1 MSEKFRSESI
11 LKGVENGFYRSLFKS
26 MGYSNDELTDR
37 PIIGIANSWN
47 TVVPGHFNLNQIS
60 EFVKKGIY
68 RAGGTAVEFGVIG
81 ACDGVAQGH
90 KGMHYILPSREII
103 CSSVEI
109 QVEAHRLD
117 AVVLLASCDKIVPGM
132 LMAAA
137 RLDVPAIIVH
147 GGPMAGGVVFD
158 GRKSDLT
165 SISEAQGMYRSGKI
179 SLNEFQSLEDLA
191 CPSCGS
197 CSFLGTANT
206 MCCLTE
212 AIGMSLPGGALIPA
226 THSDRLRHAYESGMA
241 ICELTNKGISARKV
255 INEKS
260 MENAIRVCMAISG
273 STNAVLH
280 LSAVAYEADLNM
292 NILEAFRKFNKNT
305 PQIAKVNPA
314 AKWDMED
321 FWQAGGIPRVMEN
334 MKELLNLDVLTASGE
349 TLKENLEKYN
359 YKFPEN
365 KEIIKDLVTPF
376 GNTGGIAVL
385 QGNLAP
391 KTAISKPGAIDPSL
405 HVFTGSAKVFDSEE
419 TAEEA
424 ILNGEI
430 KDGNVVVIRYEGPKG
445 GPGMR
450 EMFKAMKYLYG
461 MGLSKTTALVTDGRF
476 SGTNNGCF
484 VGHVSPEAAEG
495 GPIAIVEDGDE
506 ITIDVDQGILNI
518 HLSDKEID
526 ERLKKWKKPKRKFTK
541 GYLELYSRVASSAA
555 EGAIIKREED

>member
-1 MSEKFRSESI
+1 MNEKFRSESI
-11 LKGVENGFYRSLFKS
+11 LKGLENGFYRSLFKS
-26 MGYSNDELTDR
+26 MGYSDDELTDR

-47 TVVPGHFNLNQIS
+47 TLVPGHFNLNQIS

-90 KGMHYILPSREII
+90 KGMHYILPSREVI
-103 CSSVEI
+103 CDSVEI
-109 QVEAHRLD
+109 EVEAHRLD
-117 AVVLLASCDKIVPGM
+117 AVVMLASCDKIVPGM

-147 GGPMAGGVVFD
+147 GGPMMGGVVFD

-165 SISEAQGMYRSGKI
+165 SISEAQGMYKSDKI
-179 SLNEFQSLEDLA
+179 TLDEFKSLEDLA

-212 AIGMSLPGGALIPA
+212 ALGLSLTGGALIPA
-226 THSDRLRHAYESGMA
+226 TYSDRLRHAYESGMA
-241 ICELTNKGISARKV
+241 IVELSKKGINSRQIITK
-255 INEKS
+255 KS
-260 MENAIRVCMAISG
+260 MENAIRVTMAISG

-280 LSAVAYEADLNM
+280 LSAVAYEAELDM
-292 NILEAFRKFNKNT
+292 DILDTFRKFNKST

-321 FWQAGGIPRVMEN
+321 FWKAGGIPRVMSN
-334 MKELLNLDVLTASGE
+334 MSDLLHLDVMTATGK
-349 TLKENLEKYN
+349 TLKENLENYK

-365 KEIIKDLVTPF
+365 KEIIKNLDKPF

-385 QGNLAP
+385 EGNLAP
-391 KTAISKPGAIDPSL
+391 DTAISKPGAIDPSQ
-405 HVFTGSAKVFDSEE
+405 HRFTGNAKVFNSEE
-419 TAEEA
+419 SAEEA

-430 KDGNVVVIRYEGPKG
+430 KSGDVVVIRYEGPKG

-461 MGLSKTTALVTDGRF
+461 MGLGNSTALVTDGRF

-484 VGHVSPEAAEG
+484 VGHISPEAAEG
-495 GPIAIVEDGDE
+495 GPIAIVENGDE
-506 ITIDVDQGILNI
+506 ITIDVNEGLLNI
-518 HLSDKEID
+518 NLTDEEIND
-526 ERLKKWKKPKRKFTK
+526 RLKKWKKPAKKFKR
-541 GYLELYSRVASSAA
+541 GYLELYSRVASSADK
-555 EGAIIKREED
+555 GAIIMREND

>member
-1 MSEKFRSESI
+1 MTEKYRSESI
-11 LKGVENGFYRSLFKS
+11 LKGIDNGFYRSLYKS
-26 MGYSNDELTDR
+26 MGYSNDELTER
-37 PIIGIANSWN
+37 PVIGIANSWS
-47 TVVPGHFNLNQIS
+47 TLVPGHFNLNQIS
-60 EFVKKGIY
+60 EFVKKGVY
-68 RAGGTAVEFGVIG
+68 RGGGTVVEFGVIS
-81 ACDGVAQGH
+81 ACDGIAQGH

-103 CSSVEI
+103 CDSVEI

-137 RLDVPAIIVH
+137 RLDIPAIIVH

-158 GRKSDLT
+158 GRTSDLT
-165 SISEAQGMYRSGKI
+165 SISEAQGMYHANKI
-179 SLNEFQSLEDLA
+179 SLDKYKSLEDLA

-212 AIGMSLPGGALIPA
+212 ALGMTLPGGALIPA
-226 THSDRLRHAYESGMA
+226 THSDRLRHAYESGIA
-241 ICELTNKGISARKV
+241 ICNLAEKGITSRQI

-260 MENAIRVCMAISG
+260 MENAIRVTMAISG

-280 LSAVAYEADLNM
+280 LSAVGYEADLDM
-292 NILEAFRKFNKNT
+292 DIMEAFRKYNKNT

-314 AKWDMED
+314 AKWNMED
-321 FWQAGGIPRVMEN
+321 FWQAGGIPKVMEN
-334 MKELLNLDVLTASGE
+334 MKPLLNLEVMTTSGQ
-349 TLKENLEKYN
+349 TLEQNLNGYE

-365 KEIIKDLVTPF
+365 TEIIKDLKTPF

-385 QGNLAP
+385 EGNLAP
-391 KTAISKPGAIDPSL
+391 KTAISKPGAIDPGL
-405 HVFTGSAKVFDSEE
+405 HHFTGRAKVYDSEE
-419 TAEEA
+419 TAEAA
-424 ILNGEI
+424 ILKGDI
-430 KDGNVVVIRYEGPKG
+430 KDGDVVVIRYEGPKG

-495 GPIAIVEDGDE
+495 GPIAIVKDGDE
-506 ITIDVDQGILNI
+506 ITIDVNEGILSIN
-518 HLSDKEID
+518 LSEEQIE
-526 ERLKKWKKPKRKFTK
+526 ERLSQWKKPKRKFTK

-555 EGAIIKREED
+555 EGAIIKREEE

>member
-1 MSEKFRSESI
+1 MTEKYRSESI
-11 LKGVENGFYRSLFKS
+11 LKGIDNGFYRSLYKS
-26 MGYSNDELTDR
+26 MGYSNDELTER
-37 PIIGIANSWN
+37 PVIGIANSWS
-47 TVVPGHFNLNQIS
+47 TLVPGHFNLNQIS
-60 EFVKKGIY
+60 EFVKKGVY
-68 RAGGTAVEFGVIG
+68 RGGGTVVEFGVIS
-81 ACDGVAQGH
+81 ACDGIAQGH

-103 CSSVEI
+103 CDSVEI

-137 RLDVPAIIVH
+137 RLDIPAIIVH

-158 GRKSDLT
+158 GRTSDLT
-165 SISEAQGMYRSGKI
+165 SISEAQGMYHANKI
-179 SLNEFQSLEDLA
+179 SLDKYKSLEDLA

-212 AIGMSLPGGALIPA
+212 ALGMTLPGGALIPA
-226 THSDRLRHAYESGMA
+226 THSDRLRHAYESGIA
-241 ICELTNKGISARKV
+241 ICNLAEKGITSRQI

-260 MENAIRVCMAISG
+260 MENAIRVTMAISG

-280 LSAVAYEADLNM
+280 LSAVGYEADLDM
-292 NILEAFRKFNKNT
+292 DIMEAFRKYNKNT

-314 AKWDMED
+314 AKWNMED
-321 FWQAGGIPRVMEN
+321 FWQAGGIPKVMEN
-334 MKELLNLDVLTASGE
+334 MKPLLNLEVMTTSGQ
-349 TLKENLEKYN
+349 TLEQNLNGYE
-359 YKFPEN
+359 YKFSEN
-365 KEIIKDLVTPF
+365 TEIIKDLKTPF

-385 QGNLAP
+385 EGNLAP
-391 KTAISKPGAIDPSL
+391 KTAISKPGAIDPGL
-405 HVFTGSAKVFDSEE
+405 HHFTGRAKVYDSEE
-419 TAEEA
+419 TAEAA
-424 ILNGEI
+424 ILKGDI
-430 KDGNVVVIRYEGPKG
+430 KDGDVVVIRYEGPKG

-495 GPIAIVEDGDE
+495 GPIAIVKDGDE
-506 ITIDVDQGILNI
+506 ITIDVNEGILSIN
-518 HLSDKEID
+518 LSEEQIE
-526 ERLKKWKKPKRKFTK
+526 ERLSQWKKPKRKFTK

-555 EGAIIKREED
+555 EGAIIKREEE